1 MFSFGIGSSVNRFL
15 LDKMA
20 EAGRGEVE
28 YVGLKDDGPRPRDGF
43 TNGTQPAT
51 DRYRIEWKNLPVADV
66 YPKRI
71 PDLFSAKPIVIT
83 GIPRRLRGGLSNCEE
98 LMQGVLSLGI

>member
-1 MFSFGIGSSVNRFL
+1 IIAEVQKHPNARVFAFGIGSSVNRYL

-28 YVGLKDDGPRPRDGF
+28 YVGLKDDGSAAARRLYERVRDRFLTHISIASG
-43 TNGTQPAT
+43 
-51 DRYRIEWKNLPVADV
+51 DLPVADV

-71 PDLFSAKPIVIT
+71 PELFSARPIVIT
-83 GIPRRLRGGLSNCEE
+83 GRYTGSAKR
-98 LMQGVLSLGI
+98 